1 MKVGRCATKRNNKVI
16 RTEVSE
22 RHRWRKRVQ
31 NWRENRV
38 KESVIKLEESEKF

>member
-1 MKVGRCATKRNNKVI
+1 MSEIRQRLNNKVI

-31 NWRENRV
+31 NSREN
-38 KESVIKLEESEKF
+38 